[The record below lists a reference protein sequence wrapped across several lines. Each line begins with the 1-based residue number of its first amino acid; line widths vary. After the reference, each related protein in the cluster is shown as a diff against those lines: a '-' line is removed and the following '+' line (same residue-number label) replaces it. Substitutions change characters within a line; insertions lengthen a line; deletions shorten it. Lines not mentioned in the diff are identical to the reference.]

1 MNKSSATHPVPIP
14 AIGRPHPFAPA
25 VAIAAIVGVGAAV
38 VAAVVIRTATIVVRG
53 CERAAD
59 DGAGRKAADE
69 RSGAPVAAP
78 ARLRLLRNRD
88 RRNGHRRG
96 CRESCQGLG
105 HAHTSLRLISSL
117 TRERLAQAAVPAP
130 GNAHVRL
137 AFMFSIW

>member
-38 VAAVVIRTATIVVRG
+38 VAAVVIRAATIVVRG

-59 DGAGRKAADE
+59 DGAGRKAADKGA
-69 RSGAPVAAP
+69 RAPVAAP
-78 ARLRLLRNRD
+78 ARLRLLWNRD
-88 RRNGHRRG
+88 RRNGQRRG

-105 HAHTSLRLISSL
+105 HAHTSRKVGLFKK
-117 TRERLAQAAVPAP
+117 RLAQAAVPARRD
-130 GNAHVRL
+130 ARIHL